1 MQHLKDKA
9 KSGIY
14 WSVFDSFFLK
24 GLLFVVQLIL
34 AKKLG
39 PSVFGMMGMIT
50 IIINLG
56 SLIIDSG
63 LGASLIRTEDADEG
77 DYNTVFYT
85 NLLFAILLYGIFYL
99 LAPLFA
105 LFYQEPQLIA
115 IIRIYSLGFIISSMN
130 LVQLAQLNKK
140 MAFKKIALFNIAGTI
155 AGIVI
160 GLLMCYN
167 GYGIWSLVYLY
178 LGTQSVST
186 LIYYAFSKWRPQ
198 LLFSKTK
205 FKHHLNFG
213 LKLVC
218 SGILDI
224 FFKNIYFVII
234 GRFFPVKMLGYYER
248 ANTYNQYPVSTLSG
262 IISTVSY
269 PLLASIKNDSE
280 RVAEVYRLIL
290 KSSFFVTAPVM
301 VCLAAL
307 APELFSFVLGTQWM
321 PAVPF
326 FQIICISSILYPL
339 QVFNVNI
346 LKVYGQ
352 SGLFLKLEIIKKVF
366 LLVTVVVTYPFGIY
380 VFVGSSIINAII
392 GYLLNS
398 HYCGKFINYKTKE
411 QIMDLMPTLICCA
424 VLFVSIELFKNLTF
438 HFSAGSSIIA
448 SIMIGIVVYILAHHI
463 SKSSIYQYLLKSYVS

>member
-14 WSVFDSFFLK
+14 WSIFDSFFLK

-167 GYGIWSLVYLY
+167 GYGIWSLVYLN

-186 LIYYAFSKWRPQ
+186 LIYYSFSKWRPRM
-198 LLFSKTK
+198 LFSKTK

-213 LKLVC
+213 FKLVC

-380 VFVGSSIINAII
+380 AFVGSSIINAII